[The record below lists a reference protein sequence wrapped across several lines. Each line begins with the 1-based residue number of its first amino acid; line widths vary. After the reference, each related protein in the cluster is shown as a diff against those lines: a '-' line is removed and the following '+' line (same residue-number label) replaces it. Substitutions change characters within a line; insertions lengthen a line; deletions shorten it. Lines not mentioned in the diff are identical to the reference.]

1 MRLDGVRASC
11 AHQDDL
17 QRFDVPRSRPA
28 SGQFECKVNAR
39 SRMEEELF
47 LSATVDSPR
56 MDCGRGPN
64 KAADCQRTRLMR
76 RLRRDQWAGCLTA
89 IAGLL
94 RGTPSGNCSDTAPAI
109 PGHDSDMARTLSRL
123 ALDNRRPVLR
133 TRRGLC
139 ADTLLART
147 ERGQGLFAAPDRS
160 RPCPGDCRIKDAD
173 MPRSRTYAGRFA
185 WTFRVPPRL
194 SRGHKGLKGL
204 RGWCLTKLNGFQFQ
218 KAA

>member
-1 MRLDGVRASC
+1 MLNATAFHLLEKGTRLDGVRASC

-109 PGHDSDMARTLSRL
+109 PGHDSDMARTWLGHL
-123 ALDNRRPVLR
+123 ADWHWTTAGQCSGHDADCVR
-133 TRRGLC
+133 TRSW
-139 ADTLLART
+139 
-147 ERGQGLFAAPDRS
+147 RGQSVDRDCL
-160 RPCPGDCRIKDAD
+160 RPRTDRDRVLAIAE
-173 MPRSRTYAGRFA
+173 SRTRTCHGRGH
-185 WTFRVPPRL
+185 TRVV
-194 SRGHKGLKGL
+194 SRGHSKSY
-204 RGWCLTKLNGFQFQ
+204 RD
-218 KAA
+218 